1 MEAKTEDKMISESAL
16 FDWLVK
22 GFVAVLAW
30 LGINLHSR
38 VSTLEK
44 ESATKTGLSD
54 AITDLKE
61 TMKDHREETRQGFS
75 ELRTILLKKPDR
87 GE

>member
-1 MEAKTEDKMISESAL
+1 MLTEQAL
-16 FDWLVK
+16 FDWIVK
-22 GFVAVLAW
+22 GFVAVLTW

-38 VSTLEK
+38 VTTLEK
-44 ESATKTGLSD
+44 ESATKSGLQEVKQD
-54 AITDLKE
+54 LTTAINDLKD